1 MEKLKLR
8 QLIILFSI
16 VVLCSILFGFYLKSV
31 KLTDSFDYKQMNKFY
46 KVYNIFGK
54 WDRLLYII
62 NSNGNI
68 FLF

>member
-31 KLTDSFDYKQMNKFY
+31 KLTDSFDYKLMSF
-46 KVYNIFGK
+46 V
-54 WDRLLYII
+54 
-62 NSNGNI
+62 
-68 FLF
+68 